1 MSARAV
7 AIVLVVALA
16 VPLAAIQALASIAL
30 RGDARS
36 GAWPHLVSQ
45 DLAARV
51 DRLGPAVTVPSA
63 LRLVLA
69 RKAFARGDIALAER
83 DGESLPPSRDRLALE
98 GDVADARGDATG
110 AVRAFLDAGDLSGVE
125 RHVDELLAVHRE
137 PEALAL
143 QRAVVARLRDSPG
156 QADALALAY
165 FDLGRVEEAQAYRL
179 LVGSDERRQHEDR
192 AADAYAQAVA
202 RAPFEER
209 YLIAYANQQLNI
221 DDLLAAERAFER
233 ARDADPTSAEPL
245 AGLGD
250 AAFSRGDIAAARA
263 YLARAR
269 ALDPESDAV
278 HNLARELDD

>member
-1 MSARAV
+1 ML
-7 AIVLVVALA
+7 AIALVVAIA
-16 VPLAAIQALASIAL
+16 APLAAIQALASIAL
-30 RGDARS
+30 RGDAR
-36 GAWPHLVSQ
+36 GAWPRLVSPGVATQ
-45 DLAARV
+45 V
-51 DRLGPAVTVPSA
+51 DRLGPAVPMPPA

-69 RKAFARGDIALAER
+69 REAFARGDVALAAL
-83 DGESLPPSRDRLALE
+83 DGERLPASRDRLALE
-98 GDVADARGDATG
+98 GDVADARGDAAG
-110 AVRAFLDAGDLSGVE
+110 AVRAFLAAGDLSGVE
-125 RHVDELLAVHRE
+125 HHVDGLLAVHRE
-137 PEALAL
+137 PDALAL
-143 QRAVVARLRDSPG
+143 QRAVVARLLDSPG

-179 LVGSDERRQHEDR
+179 LVGSNERRAHENR

-221 DDLLAAERAFER
+221 DDIPAAERAFER

-250 AAFSRGDIAAARA
+250 AAFSRGDVASARG

-278 HNLARELDD
+278 HRLARELDD

>member
-1 MSARAV
+1 MSARAL
-7 AIVLVVALA
+7 AIVLVVAIA

-30 RGDARS
+30 RGDAR
-36 GAWPHLVSQ
+36 GAWPHLVSPG
-45 DLAARV
+45 LATRV
-51 DRLGPAVTVPSA
+51 DQLGPSVPVPPA

-69 RKAFARGDIALAER
+69 REAFARGDVALAAL
-83 DGESLPPSRDRLALE
+83 DGATLPASRDRLALE
-98 GDVADARGDATG
+98 GDVADARGDAAG
-110 AVRAFLDAGDLSGVE
+110 AVRAYLDAGDLSGVE
-125 RHVDELLAVHRE
+125 HHVDELLAVHRE

-143 QRAVVARLRDSPG
+143 QRAVVARLLDSPG

-179 LVGSDERRQHEDR
+179 LVGSNERREHENR

-221 DDLLAAERAFER
+221 DDIAAAERAFER

-250 AAFSRGDIAAARA
+250 AAFSRGDVAAARD

-269 ALDPESDAV
+269 VLDPNSDAV
-278 HNLARELDD
+278 RRLARELDD

>member
-1 MSARAV
+1 MSARALAV
-7 AIVLVVALA
+7 VLVVAIA

-30 RGDARS
+30 RGDAR
-36 GAWPHLVSQ
+36 GAWPHLVSPG
-45 DLAARV
+45 LATRV
-51 DRLGPAVTVPSA
+51 DRLGPSVPVPPA

-69 RKAFARGDIALAER
+69 REAFARGDVALAAL
-83 DGESLPPSRDRLALE
+83 DGATLPASRDRLA
-98 GDVADARGDATG
+98 
-110 AVRAFLDAGDLSGVE
+110 VRAYLDAGDLSGVE
-125 RHVDELLAVHRE
+125 HHVDELLAVHRE

-143 QRAVVARLRDSPG
+143 QRAVVARLLDSPG

-179 LVGSDERRQHEDR
+179 LVGSNERREHENR

-221 DDLLAAERAFER
+221 DDIAAAERAFER

-250 AAFSRGDIAAARA
+250 AAFSRGDVAAARD

-269 ALDPESDAV
+269 VLDPNSDAV
-278 HNLARELDD
+278 RRLARELDD